1 MDGLPADALLRIW
14 DLGANLLPY
23 EQALVVLRVA
33 DQTTGDEA
41 LWSLP
46 IGERDVRL
54 LRIREATFGPTM
66 TARSACRRCG
76 EMAEFALTTTEIMA
90 RGRPSAGDLHLVAED
105 GETVVRARLPTSR
118 DLARVASLADPDDAA
133 VELAR
138 GCVVGALRRG
148 EDVPSGSLTPAIL
161 GAVAE
166 AIRDADPL
174 AEVLVAVPCPAC
186 GEATE
191 TLFDICSYLWDEIS
205 AEARRLVREVDLL
218 ARAYG
223 WREQDVLT
231 LAPHRR
237 RAYIE
242 LVG

>member
-1 MDGLPADALLRIW
+1 VDGFPADALLRIW

-66 TARSACRRCG
+66 TARSACRRCS
-76 EMAEFALTTTEIMA
+76 EMAEFELTTTEIMA
-90 RGRPSAGDLHLVAED
+90 RGRPSAADLHLVAQD

-133 VELAR
+133 LELAR

-148 EDVPSGSLTPAIL
+148 EDVPSRSLSPAIL

-186 GEATE
+186 GEAGE
-191 TLFDICSYLWDEIS
+191 TLFDICSYLWDEIA